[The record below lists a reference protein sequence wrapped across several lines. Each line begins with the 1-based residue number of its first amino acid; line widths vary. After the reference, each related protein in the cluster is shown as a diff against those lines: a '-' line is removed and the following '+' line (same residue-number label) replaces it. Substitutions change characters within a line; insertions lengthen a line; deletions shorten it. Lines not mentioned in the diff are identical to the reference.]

1 MVDARIIEAITDGVS
16 DGVQHTTN
24 RAERRHGVRGKG
36 MSIHSR
42 ADIDRGEW
50 DFVANASEFI
60 GFRGV

>member
-36 MSIHSR
+36 MSIRSR
-42 ADIDRGEW
+42 EQIDSGYWDDITNPSQFSGYRG
-50 DFVANASEFI
+50 
-60 GFRGV
+60 